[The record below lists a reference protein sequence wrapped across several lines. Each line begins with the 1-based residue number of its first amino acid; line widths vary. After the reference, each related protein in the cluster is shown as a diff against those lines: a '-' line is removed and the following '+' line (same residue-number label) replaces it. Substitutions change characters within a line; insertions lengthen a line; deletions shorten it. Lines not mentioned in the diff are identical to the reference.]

1 MNKKYTLALIGL
13 CCMGSASAQSLTQAK
28 EWFLEGK
35 FAEAKPVFQKL
46 VKQAP
51 SNANYNFWYGA
62 CCYETGELQEAL
74 PYLEKSAA
82 RKVINAYL
90 YLGKLYYSM
99 YRFDEATENLEEHI
113 DWLEKKKRDTSEAEK
128 ELDRCRQAAR
138 MLRGTENVAV
148 IDSFVVDKN
157 DFLSAYKLSK
167 ESGTISKTEDGSGTS
182 FVNELGDKMIFT
194 QASADDGET
203 HLYSRIKLI
212 DKWEDA
218 QPLEGLETP
227 KDKIV
232 FDVGHQCYTHK
243 LLTGRRKQ
251 FDHLRQLDGISG
263 FPNPNESVHDAFIA
277 GHGNTAL
284 SLAIGMAWAKKIKH
298 EPGLVVALIGDGAFT
313 GGMVYEGM
321 NNIGGLDNLLVI
333 LNDNKMSISKN
344 VGALARYLTHLRTTT
359 AYYDAKDNVRSFLDG
374 VPLIGP
380 PMKKSLMGAKTL
392 VRRAMYHSTM
402 FEDMGFEY
410 IGPVDGHNVE
420 ELERTLRSIYQ
431 RPGPHFL
438 HVVTQKGKGY
448 QPAEM
453 NPGNYH
459 GVSAFDPDGMP
470 DPEVA
475 PKESFSTVFGKLLV
489 QEGTQNPKLCAIT
502 AAMKYGTGLQF
513 FAHRHPQRFFDVG
526 MAEQH
531 AVTFAAGL
539 ASQGML
545 PVVCIYSTFLQR
557 SYDQIIHDVN
567 LLKENVL
574 FAIDRAGF
582 VPADGETHQGIYDAA
597 FLSQLNIPVYA
608 PSNYEELQYWLHYLL
623 QDTISGPRAIRYPR
637 GGENTKLAQYPC
649 TKQEYDFLQ
658 QLPGAE
664 ILLVSYADELEDLLD
679 AADQLNAASQNADVL
694 KLVKLY
700 PFTGKLID
708 AVSKYKIV
716 LFAEECVAAG
726 GIGEHLAYALQQ
738 NGWNGRFLHCAV
750 RTACLPHATVP
761 QIKQCTGL
769 DAADIVQAVRAAL
782 TKGENEL

>member
-1 MNKKYTLALIGL
+1 MESLLDKIDQPSDLKKLNAQQVEKL
-13 CCMGSASAQSLTQAK
+13 CAEIRHFM
-28 EWFLEGK
+28 LE
-35 FAEAKPVFQKL
+35 
-46 VKQAP
+46 
-51 SNANYNFWYGA
+51 N
-62 CCYETGELQEAL
+62 
-74 PYLEKSAA
+74 
-82 RKVINAYL
+82 
-90 YLGKLYYSM
+90 
-99 YRFDEATENLEEHI
+99 
-113 DWLEKKKRDTSEAEK
+113 
-128 ELDRCRQAAR
+128 
-138 MLRGTENVAV
+138 
-148 IDSFVVDKN
+148 
-157 DFLSAYKLSK
+157 
-167 ESGTISKTEDGSGTS
+167 ISKTGGHLASNLGT
-182 FVNELGDKMIFT
+182 VELT
-194 QASADDGET
+194 VAL
-203 HLYSRIKLI
+203 HRV
-212 DKWEDA
+212 
-218 QPLEGLETP
+218 LETP

-438 HVVTQKGKGY
+438 HVVTKKGKGY

-567 LLKENVL
+567 LLKENVVL
-574 FAIDRAGF
+574 AIDRAGF
-582 VPADGETHQGIYDAA
+582 VPADGETHQGIFDPA
-597 FLSQLNIPVYA
+597 FLSQVGIPVYS
-608 PSNYEELQYWLHYLL
+608 PSNYAELRHWLPILL
-623 QDTISGPRAIRYPR
+623 SDEMQGPRAIRYPR
-637 GGENTKLAQYPC
+637 GGESVALAQFGC
-649 TKQEYDFLQ
+649 SGREYDRLYTA
-658 QLPGAE
+658 PDAKAVM
-664 ILLVSYADELEDLLD
+664 VSYADEVE
-679 AADQLNAASQNADVL
+679 DVL
-694 KLVKLY
+694 TAAKLLGKENVPCDVYKLVKIY
-700 PFTGKLID
+700 PFTPELISEISRYD
-708 AVSKYKIV
+708 VV
-716 LFAEECVAAG
+716 LFAEECVACG
-726 GIGEHLAYALQQ
+726 GIGEHLEMALQKA
-738 NGWNGRFLHCAV
+738 GWQGAYIHRGVEDV
-750 RTACLPHATVP
+750 RLPHATVP
-761 QIKQCTGL
+761 QIKQSTGL
-769 DAADIVQAVRAAL
+769 DAEHLAQAIR
-782 TKGENEL
+782 TWKGAES